1 MEGSL
6 YELIERY
13 IFIGLYLLSTLL
25 FLAILYCLKTLR
37 NALCPS
43 SKFLFDKEHVKCL
56 SCGLTV
62 FCMESNTNLCSKMTE
77 ERSCNIIEGL
87 RYCCPLKCIGADL
100 TWDEVDGLACR
111 ICESFGSCRCACIL
125 YQYMRNK
132 K

>member
-6 YELIERY
+6 YELIVRY
-13 IFIGLYLLSTLL
+13 SFIGVHLSTTLL
-25 FLAILYCLKTLR
+25 FLTTLYSLR
-37 NALCPS
+37 NLKNALRPS
-43 SKFLFDKEHVKCL
+43 GKFLFDKEHVKCL
-56 SCGLTV
+56 SCGLTII
-62 FCMESNTNLCSKMTE
+62 CMESDTNLCSKMTE
-77 ERSCNIIEGL
+77 ERSFNIIEGS

-100 TWDEVDGLACR
+100 SEDQVDGLACR